1 MTTDLLSLVEL
12 DGFYTVRKSTSRGGQ
27 YNGPCPWCQ
36 GTDRFRVQPHYGPY
50 GFFACSQC
58 GRSGSTVDYLMQK
71 RGLSKQAAL
80 AEVGWRPQDGSIPSF
95 LIPASAREERPRWNE
110 PPQLWQD
117 AAIDF
122 SRLCQRLLWSQHG
135 ALALT
140 YLRSR
145 GLSDK
150 VIKGAMLGYHPSV
163 AYGPAHL
170 WGRAV
175 KLPQGIVIPWFI
187 EGLLW
192 RVTIRDE
199 TVAQGSGRYTQITG
213 GSNGLYLAD
222 SLRLKRS
229 AVVLVEGEFDALS
242 LAQECGDLV
251 AVVAAGTTQGSHTP
265 RWVARLSS
273 PPRVL
278 VAFDAEEQGDRA
290 ATWWMERLENAE
302 RLRPLWKDANQM
314 LQDGADLRAWVAS
327 ALCFSAA
334 GAATGQEAPRTGS
347 GSGTYPAR
355 TPAPN
360 APLSSPDAGER
371 VMDTN
376 PVPPGR
382 ETAER
387 LSYPSC
393 MLAWMAPPP
402 VTACPDCLTHN
413 WQPYWGKWATRR
425 WGCGTCHPEIA
436 ASLGRDYDEHETEV
450 QT

>member
-1 MTTDLLSLVEL
+1 MPTDLLSLVEL
-12 DGFYTVRKSTSRGGQ
+12 DGFSTVRKSTSRGGQ
-27 YNGPCPWCQ
+27 YNGPWCQ

-58 GRSGSTVDYLMQK
+58 GRSGSAVDYLMQK

-80 AEVGWRPQDGSIPSF
+80 AEVGWIPKDGSIPSF
-95 LIPASAREERPRWNE
+95 LIPASACEQRPRWND
-110 PPQLWQD
+110 PPQPWQD

-122 SRLCQRLLWSQHG
+122 ARQCQRLLWSQQG
-135 ALALT
+135 TLALD
-140 YLRSR
+140 YLRGR
-145 GLSDK
+145 GLCDK

-199 TVAQGSGRYTQITG
+199 TVAQGSGRYIQIAG

-265 RWVARLSS
+265 RWVSMLAS
-273 PPRVL
+273 PPWVL

-302 RLRPLWKDANQM
+302 RLRPIWKDANQM

-327 ALCFSAA
+327 ALFPF
-334 GAATGQEAPRTGS
+334 ATGPQTPRTGS
-347 GSGTYPAR
+347 GPATYPAR
-355 TPAPN
+355 TSPHNP
-360 APLSSPDAGER
+360 PLSSPDAGEQ
-371 VMDTN
+371 VEETN
-376 PVPPGR
+376 LVPPGR

-387 LSYPSC
+387 LSYPHG

-402 VTACPDCLTHN
+402 VTACPDCHTHN
-413 WQPYWGKWATRR
+413 WQPYWGKWATRS

-436 ASLGRDYDEHETEV
+436 TSLGRDYDEHETEV
-450 QT
+450 QP

>member
-1 MTTDLLSLVEL
+1 
-12 DGFYTVRKSTSRGGQ
+12 
-27 YNGPCPWCQ
+27 
-36 GTDRFRVQPHYGPY
+36 
-50 GFFACSQC
+50 
-58 GRSGSTVDYLMQK
+58 MQK
-71 RGLSKQAAL
+71 HGLSKQAAL
-80 AEVGWRPQDGSIPSF
+80 AEVGWMPKDGSIPSF
-95 LIPASAREERPRWNE
+95 LIPASAHEERPRWNE
-110 PPQLWQD
+110 PPQPWQD

-122 SRLCQRLLWSQHG
+122 ARQCQRLLWSQQG
-135 ALALT
+135 AQALA
-140 YLRSR
+140 YLRGR
-145 GLSDK
+145 GLCDK

-175 KLPQGIVIPWFI
+175 KLPQGMVIPWFI

-199 TVAQGSGRYTQITG
+199 RVAQGSGRYTQIAG

-229 AVVLVEGEFDALS
+229 AVVLVEGECDALS

-273 PPRVL
+273 QGRVL

-302 RLRPLWKDANQM
+302 RLRPVWKDVNQM
-314 LQDGADLRAWVAS
+314 LQDGADLRAWVVS
-327 ALCFSAA
+327 ALCFSTA
-334 GAATGQEAPRTGS
+334 GASSGQEASRMES
-347 GSGTYPAR
+347 GPGAHPAR

-360 APLSSPDAGER
+360 VPLSSPEAGEQ
-371 VMDTN
+371 VEETN
-376 PVPPGR
+376 PIPPGTPTT
-382 ETAER
+382 ES
-387 LSYPSC
+387 LSYPDC
-393 MLAWMAPPP
+393 MLAWMEPAPL
-402 VTACPDCLTHN
+402 TACPACLTHN
-413 WQPYWGKWATRR
+413 WQPYWGKWATRT

-436 ASLGRDYDEHETEV
+436 ESMGLRYDTTKV
-450 QT
+450 RP

>member
-1 MTTDLLSLVEL
+1 MPTDLLSMVEC
-12 DGFYTVRKSTSRGGQ
+12 DGFRTVRKSMSRGGQ

-58 GRSGSTVDYLMQK
+58 GRSGSAVDYLMQK
-71 RGLSKQAAL
+71 RGLSKQVAL
-80 AEVGWRPQDGSIPSF
+80 AEVGWMPKDGSIPSF
-95 LIPASAREERPRWNE
+95 LIPASAHEERPRWND
-110 PPQLWQD
+110 PPQTWQD

-122 SRLCQRLLWSQHG
+122 SRQCQRLLWSQHG
-135 ALALT
+135 AQALS
-140 YLRSR
+140 YLRGR
-145 GLSDK
+145 GLCDK

-187 EGLLW
+187 TGKLW

-199 TVAQGSGRYTQITG
+199 TIVQGSGRYTQIAG
-213 GSNGLYLAD
+213 GSNGLYLAE

-251 AVVAAGTTQGSHTP
+251 AVVATGTTQGSHTP
-265 RWVARLSS
+265 RWIVRLSS
-273 PPRVL
+273 QRRVL

-290 ATWWMERLENAE
+290 ATWWMERLENAQ
-302 RLRPLWKDANQM
+302 RLRPVWKDVNQM
-314 LQDGADLRAWVAS
+314 LQDGAGLRTWVAS
-327 ALCFSAA
+327 ALFPSAA
-334 GAATGQEAPRTGS
+334 GAASDPQAPRTGS
-347 GSGTYPAR
+347 GPATYPAR
-355 TPAPN
+355 TSTHNP
-360 APLSSPDAGER
+360 PLSSPEAGDR
-371 VMDTN
+371 VMDAN
-376 PVPPGR
+376 AVPPGR

-387 LSYPSC
+387 LSYPHC
-393 MLAWMAPPP
+393 MHAWMAPPP
-402 VTACPDCLTHN
+402 VTVCPDCLTHN
-413 WQPYWGKWATRR
+413 WQPYWGKWATRS

-436 ASLGRDYDEHETEV
+436 ASLGRNYHEQEMEV

>member
-1 MTTDLLSLVEL
+1 MSADLLSLVEL

-58 GRSGSTVDYLMQK
+58 GRSGSAVDYLMQK

-80 AEVGWRPQDGSIPSF
+80 AEVGWMPKDGSTPSS
-95 LIPASAREERPRWNE
+95 LIPTSALDERPRWNE
-110 PPQLWQD
+110 PQQLWQD

-122 SRLCQRLLWSQHG
+122 SRQCQRLLWSQQG

-140 YLRSR
+140 YLRGR
-145 GLSDK
+145 GFSDK

-187 EGLLW
+187 AGKLW

-199 TVAQGSGRYTQITG
+199 TVAQGSERYTQIAG
-213 GSNGLYLAD
+213 GSNGLYLAN

-242 LAQECGDLV
+242 LVQECGDLV

-273 PPRVL
+273 QPRVL
-278 VAFDAEEQGDRA
+278 VAFDAEVQGDRA
-290 ATWWMERLENAE
+290 ATWWMERLENAD

-314 LQDGADLRAWVAS
+314 LQDGAGLR
-327 ALCFSAA
+327 
-334 GAATGQEAPRTGS
+334 
-347 GSGTYPAR
+347 
-355 TPAPN
+355 
-360 APLSSPDAGER
+360 
-371 VMDTN
+371 
-376 PVPPGR
+376 
-382 ETAER
+382 
-387 LSYPSC
+387 
-393 MLAWMAPPP
+393 
-402 VTACPDCLTHN
+402 
-413 WQPYWGKWATRR
+413 
-425 WGCGTCHPEIA
+425 I
-436 ASLGRDYDEHETEV
+436 
-450 QT
+450 